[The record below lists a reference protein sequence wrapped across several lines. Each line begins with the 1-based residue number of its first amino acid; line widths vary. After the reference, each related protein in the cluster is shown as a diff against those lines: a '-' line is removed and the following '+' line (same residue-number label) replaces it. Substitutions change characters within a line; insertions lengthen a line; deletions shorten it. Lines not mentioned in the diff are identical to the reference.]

1 MPESL
6 NIKSYPL
13 SDHFDWFMDKNFQLE
28 TRIRAIENEVI
39 QPSLKNSQLKGPG
52 LKHWVLFLVLFGL
65 TLFTT
70 YLAGGKLY
78 ALSLFLIL
86 GAHEFGHYFAGVKN
100 GVRTTLPLFIPA
112 PPGLFL
118 LGTFGAMIVIKDPIP
133 NRRVLMEIGAAGP
146 IAGFIVAVPTL
157 IIGLFLS
164 ETVAPTGQSGFSFG
178 SSIIMIML
186 SKAILGVTPLSV
198 DFNIQL
204 HPVALA
210 GWVGLFVTA
219 INLFPIGQLDGG
231 HILYALI
238 GEKSKIWAKCFFAFL
253 LFLVYFWPNWG
264 VWAILLLVITRFKS
278 APLED
283 EEVLLQKNHKIAGY
297 AAIAILFLTFVP
309 VPIEFIQ

>member
-1 MPESL
+1 MDDNIPQDNYFNKTTDTGGEVNQTSLQFNERKMPTLRS
-6 NIKSYPL
+6 
-13 SDHFDWFMDKNFQLE
+13 
-28 TRIRAIENEVI
+28 
-39 QPSLKNSQLKGPG
+39 
-52 LKHWVLFLVLFGL
+52 WVLFFVLLGS
-65 TLFTT
+65 TLYTT

-100 GVRTTLPLFIPA
+100 GVRTSLPLFIPA

-178 SSIIMIML
+178 SSIIMIIL
-186 SKAILGVTPLSV
+186 SKTILGVTPLSV

-204 HPVALA
+204 HPLALA

-297 AAIAILFLTFVP
+297 AAIVILLLTFVP

>member
-1 MPESL
+1 MNE
-6 NIKSYPL
+6 NIQKS
-13 SDHFDWFMDKNFQLE
+13 KNITKNTGGEAVYLDQQFNDRKGP
-28 TRIRAIENEVI
+28 T
-39 QPSLKNSQLKGPG
+39 LKN
-52 LKHWVLFLVLFGL
+52 WVLFFVLLGS

-86 GAHEFGHYFAGVKN
+86 GAHEFGHYFAGVRN

-118 LGTFGAMIVIKDPIP
+118 LGTFGAMIAIKDPIP

-146 IAGFIVAVPTL
+146 IAGFIVAVPIL

-164 ETVAPTGQSGFSFG
+164 EIVVPTGQSGFSFG
-178 SSIIMIML
+178 SSIIMLVL

-204 HPVALA
+204 HPIALA

-238 GEKSKIWAKCFFAFL
+238 GKKSQIWAKLFFVFL
-253 LFLVYFWPNWG
+253 LSLVYFWPNWG
-264 VWAILLLVITRFKS
+264 VWAILLLVLTRFKS
-278 APLED
+278 APLD
-283 EEVLLQKNHKIAGY
+283 DDEVLLKRIHKRAGY
-297 AAIAILFLTFVP
+297 AAIIIFFLTFI
-309 VPIEFIQ
+309 PIPIVLIQ

>member
-1 MPESL
+1 MDE
-6 NIKSYPL
+6 NIQEGNYDRKI
-13 SDHFDWFMDKNFQLE
+13 KG
-28 TRIRAIENEVI
+28 NEFSKADLQVNDR
-39 QPSLKNSQLKGPG
+39 KRPG
-52 LKHWVLFLVLFGL
+52 LGSWVLFFVLLGS

-86 GAHEFGHYFAGVKN
+86 GAHEFGHYFAGLKN

-112 PPGLFL
+112 PPGMFL

-133 NRRVLMEIGAAGP
+133 NRRVLMEIGVAGP

-164 ETVAPTGQSGFSFG
+164 EVVAATGERGFSFG
-178 SSIIMIML
+178 SSVIMIIL

-204 HPVALA
+204 HPIALA

-231 HILYALI
+231 HILHALL
-238 GEKSKIWAKCFFAFL
+238 GKKSQVWAKLFLVFL
-253 LFLVYFWPNWG
+253 LFLMYFWPNWG
-264 VWAILLLVITRFKS
+264 IWALLLLFFTRFKS

-283 EEVLLQKNHKIAGY
+283 EEVLPQRIHKKAGY
-297 AAIAILFLTFVP
+297 AAIAIFVLTFIP
-309 VPIEFIQ
+309 VPIELIP

>member
-1 MPESL
+1 MDENIQQGN
-6 NIKSYPL
+6 NIKKNIDSET
-13 SDHFDWFMDKNFQLE
+13 DHHDQQFGDQKGFTFKN
-28 TRIRAIENEVI
+28 
-39 QPSLKNSQLKGPG
+39 
-52 LKHWVLFLVLFGL
+52 WVLFFVLLGS

-118 LGTFGAMIVIKDPIP
+118 LGTFGAMIAIKDPIP

-164 ETVAPTGQSGFSFG
+164 EIVVPTGQSGFSFG
-178 SSIIMIML
+178 SSIIMIVF

-204 HPVALA
+204 HPIALA

-238 GEKSKIWAKCFFAFL
+238 GKKSQIWAKCFFVFL
-253 LFLVYFWPNWG
+253 LSLVYFWPNWG
-264 VWAILLLVITRFKS
+264 VWAILLLTLTRFNS

-283 EEVLLQKNHKIAGY
+283 DEVLLKRIHKSAGY
-297 AAIAILFLTFVP
+297 VAIIIFFLTFIP
-309 VPIEFIQ
+309 IPIELIQ

>member
-1 MPESL
+1 MDE
-6 NIKSYPL
+6 NIQQGNYDRKITGDEFSKAGL
-13 SDHFDWFMDKNFQLE
+13 QIND
-28 TRIRAIENEVI
+28 R
-39 QPSLKNSQLKGPG
+39 KGPG
-52 LKHWVLFLVLFGL
+52 LGSWALFFVLLGS

-133 NRRVLMEIGAAGP
+133 NRRVLMEIGVAGP

-157 IIGLFLS
+157 IIGLLLS
-164 ETVAPTGQSGFSFG
+164 EIVPPTGQGGFSFG
-178 SSIIMIML
+178 SSIIMIVL
-186 SKAILGVTPLSV
+186 SKAILGVTPLSI

-204 HPVALA
+204 HPIALA

-231 HILYALI
+231 HILHALL
-238 GEKSKIWAKCFFAFL
+238 GKKSQVWAKLFFGFL
-253 LFLVYFWPNWG
+253 LCLMYLWPNWG
-264 VWAILLLVITRFKS
+264 IWALLLLVFTRFKS
-278 APLED
+278 APLDD
-283 EEVLLQKNHKIAGY
+283 EEVLPQRIHKRAGY
-297 AAIAILFLTFVP
+297 TAIAIFFLTFVP
-309 VPIEFIQ
+309 VPIELIN

>member
-1 MPESL
+1 MDDNIPQDNYFNKTTDTGGEVNQTSLQYNERKMPTLRS
-6 NIKSYPL
+6 
-13 SDHFDWFMDKNFQLE
+13 
-28 TRIRAIENEVI
+28 
-39 QPSLKNSQLKGPG
+39 
-52 LKHWVLFLVLFGL
+52 WVLFFVLLGS
-65 TLFTT
+65 TLYTT

-178 SSIIMIML
+178 SSIIMIIL
-186 SKAILGVTPLSV
+186 SKTILGVTPLSV

-204 HPVALA
+204 HPLALA

-297 AAIAILFLTFVP
+297 AAIVILLLTFVP

>member
-1 MPESL
+1 MDDNIPQDNYFNKTTDTGGEVNQTSLQFNERKMPTLRS
-6 NIKSYPL
+6 
-13 SDHFDWFMDKNFQLE
+13 
-28 TRIRAIENEVI
+28 
-39 QPSLKNSQLKGPG
+39 
-52 LKHWVLFLVLFGL
+52 WVLFFVLLGS
-65 TLFTT
+65 TLYTT

-178 SSIIMIML
+178 SSIIMIIL
-186 SKAILGVTPLSV
+186 SKTILGVTPLSV

-204 HPVALA
+204 HPLALA
-210 GWVGLFVTA
+210 GGVGLFVTA

-297 AAIAILFLTFVP
+297 AAIVILLLTFVP

>member
-1 MPESL
+1 MDE
-6 NIKSYPL
+6 NIQQGNYDRKITGDEFSKAGL
-13 SDHFDWFMDKNFQLE
+13 QIKD
-28 TRIRAIENEVI
+28 R
-39 QPSLKNSQLKGPG
+39 KGPG
-52 LKHWVLFLVLFGL
+52 LGSWALFFVLLGS

-133 NRRVLMEIGAAGP
+133 NRRVLMEIGVAGP

-164 ETVAPTGQSGFSFG
+164 EIVPQTGQGGFSFG
-178 SSIIMIML
+178 SSIIMIVL
-186 SKAILGVTPLSV
+186 SKAILGVTPLSI

-204 HPVALA
+204 HPIALA

-231 HILYALI
+231 HILYALL
-238 GEKSKIWAKCFFAFL
+238 GKKSQIWAKFFLVFL
-253 LFLVYFWPNWG
+253 LFLMYFWPNWG
-264 VWAILLLVITRFKS
+264 IWAILLLVFTRFKS
-278 APLED
+278 APLDNED
-283 EEVLLQKNHKIAGY
+283 ALLQSIHIRAGY
-297 AAIAILFLTFVP
+297 IAIAIFFLTFIP
-309 VPIEFIQ
+309 VPIELIN

>member
-1 MPESL
+1 MDDNIPQDNYFNKTTDTGGEVNQTSLQFNERKMPTLRS
-6 NIKSYPL
+6 
-13 SDHFDWFMDKNFQLE
+13 
-28 TRIRAIENEVI
+28 
-39 QPSLKNSQLKGPG
+39 
-52 LKHWVLFLVLFGL
+52 WVLFFVLLGS
-65 TLFTT
+65 TLYTT

-178 SSIIMIML
+178 SSIIMIIL
-186 SKAILGVTPLSV
+186 SKTILGVTPLSV

-204 HPVALA
+204 HPLALA

-297 AAIAILFLTFVP
+297 AAIVILFLTFVP

>member
-1 MPESL
+1 MDDNIPQDNYFNKTTDAGGEVNQTSLQFNERKMPTLRS
-6 NIKSYPL
+6 
-13 SDHFDWFMDKNFQLE
+13 
-28 TRIRAIENEVI
+28 
-39 QPSLKNSQLKGPG
+39 
-52 LKHWVLFLVLFGL
+52 WVLFFVLLGS
-65 TLFTT
+65 TLYTT

-178 SSIIMIML
+178 SSIIMIIL
-186 SKAILGVTPLSV
+186 SKTILGVTPLSV

-204 HPVALA
+204 HPLALA

-297 AAIAILFLTFVP
+297 AAIVILLLTFVP

>member
-1 MPESL
+1 MDDNIPQDNYFNKTTDTGGEVNQTSLQFNERKMPTLRS
-6 NIKSYPL
+6 
-13 SDHFDWFMDKNFQLE
+13 
-28 TRIRAIENEVI
+28 
-39 QPSLKNSQLKGPG
+39 
-52 LKHWVLFLVLFGL
+52 WVLFFVLLGS
-65 TLFTT
+65 TLYTT

-133 NRRVLMEIGAAGP
+133 NRRVLMEIGVAGP

-238 GEKSKIWAKCFFAFL
+238 GEKSKIWAKCFFVFL

-297 AAIAILFLTFVP
+297 AAIVILLLTFVP

>member
-1 MPESL
+1 MDDNIPQDNYFNKTTDTGGEVNQTSLQFNERKMPTLRS
-6 NIKSYPL
+6 
-13 SDHFDWFMDKNFQLE
+13 
-28 TRIRAIENEVI
+28 
-39 QPSLKNSQLKGPG
+39 
-52 LKHWVLFLVLFGL
+52 WVLFFVLLGS
-65 TLFTT
+65 TLYTT

-78 ALSLFLIL
+78 ALSLLLIL

-178 SSIIMIML
+178 SSIIMIIL
-186 SKAILGVTPLSV
+186 SKTILGVTPLSV

-204 HPVALA
+204 HPLALA

-297 AAIAILFLTFVP
+297 AAIVILLLTFVP

>member
-1 MPESL
+1 MDE
-6 NIKSYPL
+6 NIQQGNYARKTT
-13 SDHFDWFMDKNFQLE
+13 DNEAKQFDLQVNDRNG
-28 TRIRAIENEVI
+28 
-39 QPSLKNSQLKGPG
+39 PSLRSWILFF
-52 LKHWVLFLVLFGL
+52 VLLGS

-70 YLAGGKLY
+70 YLAAGKLY

-133 NRRVLMEIGAAGP
+133 NRRVLMEIGVAGP

-164 ETVAPTGQSGFSFG
+164 EIVPQTGQGGFSFG
-178 SSIIMIML
+178 SSIIMIVL
-186 SKAILGVTPLSV
+186 SKAILGVTPLSI

-204 HPVALA
+204 HPIALA

-231 HILYALI
+231 HILYALL
-238 GEKSKIWAKCFFAFL
+238 GKKSQIWAKFFLVFL
-253 LFLVYFWPNWG
+253 LFLMYFWPNWG
-264 VWAILLLVITRFKS
+264 IWAILLLVFTRFKS
-278 APLED
+278 APLDNED
-283 EEVLLQKNHKIAGY
+283 ALLQSIHIRAGY
-297 AAIAILFLTFVP
+297 IAIAIFFLIFIP
-309 VPIEFIQ
+309 VPIKLIN

>member
-1 MPESL
+1 MNE
-6 NIKSYPL
+6 NIQKS
-13 SDHFDWFMDKNFQLE
+13 KNITKNTGGEAVYLDQQFNDRKGP
-28 TRIRAIENEVI
+28 T
-39 QPSLKNSQLKGPG
+39 LKN
-52 LKHWVLFLVLFGL
+52 WVLFFVLLGS

-86 GAHEFGHYFAGVKN
+86 GAHEFGHYFAGVRN

-118 LGTFGAMIVIKDPIP
+118 LGTFGAMIAIKDPIP

-146 IAGFIVAVPTL
+146 IAGFIVAVPIL
-157 IIGLFLS
+157 VIGLFLS
-164 ETVAPTGQSGFSFG
+164 EIVVPTGQSGFSFG
-178 SSIIMIML
+178 SSIIMLVL

-204 HPVALA
+204 HPIALA

-238 GEKSKIWAKCFFAFL
+238 GKKSQIWAKFFFVFL
-253 LFLVYFWPNWG
+253 LSLVYFWPNWG
-264 VWAILLLVITRFKS
+264 VWAILLLVLTRFKS
-278 APLED
+278 APLD
-283 EEVLLQKNHKIAGY
+283 DDEVLLKRIHKRAGY
-297 AAIAILFLTFVP
+297 AAIIIFFLTFIP
-309 VPIEFIQ
+309 IPIELIQ

>member
-1 MPESL
+1 MNE
-6 NIKSYPL
+6 NIQKS
-13 SDHFDWFMDKNFQLE
+13 KNITKNTGGEAVYLDQQFNDRKGP
-28 TRIRAIENEVI
+28 T
-39 QPSLKNSQLKGPG
+39 LKN
-52 LKHWVLFLVLFGL
+52 WVLFFVLLGS

-86 GAHEFGHYFAGVKN
+86 GAHEFGHYFAGVRN

-118 LGTFGAMIVIKDPIP
+118 LGTFGAMIAIKDPIP

-146 IAGFIVAVPTL
+146 IAGFIVAVPIL
-157 IIGLFLS
+157 VIGLFLS
-164 ETVAPTGQSGFSFG
+164 EIVVPTGQSGFSFG
-178 SSIIMIML
+178 SSIIMLVL

-204 HPVALA
+204 HPIALA

-238 GEKSKIWAKCFFAFL
+238 GKKSQIWAKLFFVFL
-253 LFLVYFWPNWG
+253 LSLIFFWPNWG
-264 VWAILLLVITRFKS
+264 VWAILLLVLTRFKS
-278 APLED
+278 APLD
-283 EEVLLQKNHKIAGY
+283 DDEVLLKRIHKRAGY
-297 AAIAILFLTFVP
+297 AAIIIFFLTFIP
-309 VPIEFIQ
+309 IPIELIQ

>member
-1 MPESL
+1 MDENIPQGDYL
-6 NIKSYPL
+6 NKTT
-13 SDHFDWFMDKNFQLE
+13 D
-28 TRIRAIENEVI
+28 TGGEVNH
-39 QPSLKNSQLKGPG
+39 PSLQFNDRKMPTLKS
-52 LKHWVLFLVLFGL
+52 WVLFFILLGL
-65 TLFTT
+65 TLYTT
-70 YLAGGKLY
+70 YLAGGELY

-238 GEKSKIWAKCFFAFL
+238 GKKSKTWAKYFFAFL

-264 VWAILLLVITRFKS
+264 VWVILLLLLTRFKS
-278 APLED
+278 VPLED
-283 EEVLLQKNHKIAGY
+283 DEGGLLQKNHKIAGY
-297 AAIAILFLTFVP
+297 AAIAIFFLTFVP

>member
-1 MPESL
+1 MDE
-6 NIKSYPL
+6 NIQEGNYDRKI
-13 SDHFDWFMDKNFQLE
+13 KG
-28 TRIRAIENEVI
+28 NEFSKADLQVNDR
-39 QPSLKNSQLKGPG
+39 KRPG
-52 LKHWVLFLVLFGL
+52 LGSWVLFFVLLGS

-86 GAHEFGHYFAGVKN
+86 GAHEFGHYFAGLKN

-112 PPGLFL
+112 PPGMFL

-133 NRRVLMEIGAAGP
+133 NRRVLMEIGVAGP

-164 ETVAPTGQSGFSFG
+164 EVVAATGERGFSFG
-178 SSIIMIML
+178 SSVIMIVL

-204 HPVALA
+204 HPIALA

-231 HILYALI
+231 HILHALL
-238 GEKSKIWAKCFFAFL
+238 GKKSQVWAKLFLVFL
-253 LFLVYFWPNWG
+253 LFLMYFWPNWG
-264 VWAILLLVITRFKS
+264 IWALLLLFFTRFKS

-283 EEVLLQKNHKIAGY
+283 EEVLPQRIHKKAGY
-297 AAIAILFLTFVP
+297 AAIAIFFLTFIP
-309 VPIEFIQ
+309 VPIELIH

>member
-1 MPESL
+1 MDE
-6 NIKSYPL
+6 NI
-13 SDHFDWFMDKNFQLE
+13 QQ
-28 TRIRAIENEVI
+28 ENYDRKITGDDFSKAGLQV
-39 QPSLKNSQLKGPG
+39 NARNGPG
-52 LKHWVLFLVLFGL
+52 LGSWVLFFVLLGS

-133 NRRVLMEIGAAGP
+133 NRRVLMEIGVAGP

-164 ETVAPTGQSGFSFG
+164 EIVPPTGQGGFSFG
-178 SSIIMIML
+178 SSIIMIVL
-186 SKAILGVTPLSV
+186 SKAILGVTPLSI

-204 HPVALA
+204 HPIALA

-231 HILYALI
+231 HVLYALL
-238 GEKSKIWAKCFFAFL
+238 GKKSQVWAKLFFIFL
-253 LFLVYFWPNWG
+253 LFPYINCCIGKTNV
-264 VWAILLLVITRFKS
+264 
-278 APLED
+278 
-283 EEVLLQKNHKIAGY
+283 KN
-297 AAIAILFLTFVP
+297 
-309 VPIEFIQ
+309 

>member
-1 MPESL
+1 
-6 NIKSYPL
+6 
-13 SDHFDWFMDKNFQLE
+13 MDKNIPQDDYFNK
-28 TRIRAIENEVI
+28 TTGTGGKANH
-39 QPSLKNSQLKGPG
+39 PSLQFNDRKMPTLRS
-52 LKHWVLFLVLFGL
+52 WVLFFVLLGS
-65 TLFTT
+65 TLYTT

-297 AAIAILFLTFVP
+297 AAIVILLLTFVP

>member
-1 MPESL
+1 MNE
-6 NIKSYPL
+6 NIQKS
-13 SDHFDWFMDKNFQLE
+13 KNITKNTGGEAVYLDQQFNDRKGP
-28 TRIRAIENEVI
+28 T
-39 QPSLKNSQLKGPG
+39 LKN
-52 LKHWVLFLVLFGL
+52 WVLFFVLLGS

-86 GAHEFGHYFAGVKN
+86 

-118 LGTFGAMIVIKDPIP
+118 LGTFGAMIAIKDPIP

-146 IAGFIVAVPTL
+146 IAGFIVAVPIL

-164 ETVAPTGQSGFSFG
+164 EIVVPTGQSGFSFG
-178 SSIIMIML
+178 SSIIMLVL

-204 HPVALA
+204 HPIALA

-238 GEKSKIWAKCFFAFL
+238 GKKSQIWAKFFFVFL
-253 LFLVYFWPNWG
+253 LSLVYFWPNWG
-264 VWAILLLVITRFKS
+264 VWAILLLVLTRFKS
-278 APLED
+278 APLD
-283 EEVLLQKNHKIAGY
+283 DDEVLLKRIHKRAGY
-297 AAIAILFLTFVP
+297 AAIIIFFLTFIP
-309 VPIEFIQ
+309 IPIELIQ

>member
-1 MPESL
+1 
-6 NIKSYPL
+6 
-13 SDHFDWFMDKNFQLE
+13 MDENSQLG
-28 TRIRAIENEVI
+28 TRFSATVNEVI
-39 QPSLKNSQLKGPG
+39 QPSLKVNATKGPS
-52 LKHWVLFLVLFGL
+52 LRSWVLFFILLGL

-70 YLAGGKLY
+70 YLAGGELY

-112 PPGLFL
+112 PPGIFLF
-118 LGTFGAMIVIKDPIP
+118 GTFGAMIAIKDPIP
-133 NRRVLMEIGAAGP
+133 NRRALMEIGVAGP

-157 IIGLFLS
+157 IIGLFFS
-164 ETVAPTGQSGFSFG
+164 EVVTPSGQGGFSLG
-178 SSIIMIML
+178 SSVIMLLL

-204 HPVALA
+204 HPIALA

-238 GEKSKIWAKCFFAFL
+238 GEKSQKWAKYFFIFL
-253 LFLVYFWPNWG
+253 ISLIYFWPNWG
-264 VWAILLLVITRFKS
+264 VWAILLLILSRFKS
-278 APLED
+278 PQLED
-283 EEVLLQKNHKIAGY
+283 EETLLKVFHKRAGY
-297 AAIAILFLTFVP
+297 AAIVIFLLTFVP
-309 VPIEFIQ
+309 VPIEVLIN

>member
-1 MPESL
+1 MDDNIPQDNYFNKTTDTGGEVNQTSLQFNERKMPTLRS
-6 NIKSYPL
+6 
-13 SDHFDWFMDKNFQLE
+13 
-28 TRIRAIENEVI
+28 
-39 QPSLKNSQLKGPG
+39 
-52 LKHWVLFLVLFGL
+52 WVLFFVLLGS
-65 TLFTT
+65 TLYTT

-164 ETVAPTGQSGFSFG
+164 ETVVPTGQSGFSFG
-178 SSIIMIML
+178 SSIIMIIL
-186 SKAILGVTPLSV
+186 SKTILGVTPLSV

-204 HPVALA
+204 HPLALA

-297 AAIAILFLTFVP
+297 AAIVILLLTFVP

>member
-1 MPESL
+1 M
-6 NIKSYPL
+6 NKTT
-13 SDHFDWFMDKNFQLE
+13 D
-28 TRIRAIENEVI
+28 TGGEVNH
-39 QPSLKNSQLKGPG
+39 PSLQFNDRKMPTLKS
-52 LKHWVLFLVLFGL
+52 WVLFFILLGL
-65 TLFTT
+65 TLYTT
-70 YLAGGKLY
+70 YLAGGELY

-118 LGTFGAMIVIKDPIP
+118 LGTFGAI
-133 NRRVLMEIGAAGP
+133 MEIGAAGP

-238 GEKSKIWAKCFFAFL
+238 GKKSKTWAKYFFAFL
-253 LFLVYFWPNWG
+253 LFLVYF
-264 VWAILLLVITRFKS
+264 
-278 APLED
+278 
-283 EEVLLQKNHKIAGY
+283 
-297 AAIAILFLTFVP
+297 FVAHP
-309 VPIEFIQ
+309 F